1 MIGKIISHYKILEEI
16 GSGGMGIVY
25 KAEDT
30 NLKRYVALKF
40 LPPELTRDKDAR
52 ERFIQE
58 AQSASALDHPNIYT
72 IHEIARTA
80 DSQMFIAM
88 SYYQGET
95 LKEKI
100 AKGPIEPNIA
110 IDILKQ
116 ITRGLSKAHEK
127 GIVHRDIKPANIF
140 ITIDGTVKILDFGL
154 AKLSGQTQLTKAGDT
169 LGTVA
174 YMSPEQ
180 TRSDDADLR
189 TDIWSLGVILY
200 EMLTGSLP
208 FGGDYQQAIIYSI
221 LNEEPKPIKN
231 LIANKSPEMEN
242 IIQQALKKDPK
253 DRYSAVDEIAA
264 DLEKHQK
271 SALKSQMSL
280 PTFKSLLKYFRKPPV
295 VIVLFLLLL
304 AVIIVV
310 SYLNR
315 RSRISWAKEVAIP
328 EIKRIID
335 DADRVAGL
343 SHALKLAEEAEKYIP
358 DDPQLHEL
366 LSKCSI
372 TTSIETN
379 PSGAK
384 IYIKDYQAVDS
395 YWNFIGM
402 TPIDS
407 IRLALDYFRWKIEK
421 TGYETVYQLTTK
433 YQITNLTAFELDE
446 EGTLPEGMVRVNGGK
461 SEIGNLPDFLY
472 DKYEV
477 TNKEFKQFI
486 NTGGYLNKSL
496 WKFPFEKN
504 GRVLTWEEAISYFV
518 DKTGRH
524 GPATWEAGDYPDGQE
539 NYPVTGVSW
548 YEAAAYAAYRQKEL
562 PSIYHWSVANG
573 MVYPF
578 IQLPLSLVI
587 PLSNF
592 KQGGPAAVGTH
603 PGITLC
609 GAYDIAGNVREW
621 CYNESSEGRCLRG
634 GAWNDPSYMAYRITH
649 SSPFDRSPHNGFRC
663 ARYFEADSLP
673 EETFQPFMSSR
684 EDDDYRKVQPVS
696 DEIFQVY
703 KEAFDYDKE
712 PLKAEIEYRDDTPE
726 DWIKEKV
733 SFNAAYNNERI
744 FAYLYLPKD
753 VAKPCQTIIIFPH
766 SGATRRQSSENLEEK
781 EGFNFFIKD
790 GRAVMYPI
798 YKGTYERGNP
808 HYWRLHGQVSTRK
821 YFELVVKLVLDFRK
835 CIDYLETRQDINQ
848 DKIAYYSYSWG
859 GELISIIAAVED
871 RLRLNIINTGG
882 MRGFDDGGKIFPWAD
897 PINYVT
903 RVKIPTLM
911 LNGEYDMIYQY
922 DKVVKPMYD
931 LLGTAQKDKRL
942 ITYPTDHF
950 VPRNELITESL
961 KWLDRYFGPVK

>member
-1 MIGKIISHYKILEEI
+1 MIGKTISHYKILEEI

-40 LPPELTRDKDAR
+40 LPPELTRDKYAR

-72 IHEIARTA
+72 IHEIART
-80 DSQMFIAM
+80 DDNQMFIAM

-95 LKEKI
+95 LKDKI
-100 AKGPIEPNIA
+100 ARGPFETNMA
-110 IDILKQ
+110 IDIVKQ
-116 ITRGLSKAHEK
+116 ISIGLSKAHEK
-127 GIVHRDIKPANIF
+127 GIIHRDIKPANIF
-140 ITIDGTVKILDFGL
+140 ITTDGIIKILDFGL
-154 AKLSGQTQLTKAGDT
+154 AKLSGQTHLTKAGDT
-169 LGTVA
+169 LGTAA

-180 TRSDDADLR
+180 TKGEETDHQ

-208 FGGDYQQAIIYSI
+208 FGGDYQQAIIYAI
-221 LNEEPKPIKN
+221 LNEAPKPLKK
-231 LIANKSPEMEN
+231 LKSDIFPEMEN
-242 IIQQALKKDPK
+242 IITHALRKDPK
-253 DRYSAVDEIAA
+253 DRYSAVDEIVA

-271 SALKSQMSL
+271 STSKSEMSP
-280 PTFKSLLKYFRKPPV
+280 PTFKSLILYFRKPPV
-295 VIVLFLLLL
+295 IVTLFFLFL
-304 AVIIVV
+304 AVIIVINK
-310 SYLNR
+310 LNR
-315 RSRISWAKEVAIP
+315 RSKISWAKEVAIP
-328 EIKRIID
+328 EIRRMII
-335 DADRVAGL
+335 DADRIKGL
-343 SHALKLAEEAEKYIP
+343 TPAFKLAEEAEKYIP
-358 DDPQLHEL
+358 EDPQLMEL
-366 LSKCSI
+366 LSECSI
-372 TTSIETN
+372 ITSIVTN

-384 IYIKDYQAVDS
+384 VYIKDYQAFDDD
-395 YWNFIGM
+395 WNYIGM

-407 IRLALDYFRWKIEK
+407 IKLALDYFRWKLEK
-421 TGYETVYQLTTK
+421 AGYETVYQLTTK
-433 YQITNLTAFELDE
+433 HQITNLTDFELDE
-446 EGTLPEGMVRVNGGK
+446 DGTLPAGMVRVNGGE

-477 TNKEFKQFI
+477 TNKEFKKFI
-486 NTGGYLNKSL
+486 NDGGYRNKSL
-496 WKFPFEKN
+496 WKFPFEKD
-504 GRVLTWEEAISYFV
+504 GGALTWEEAISNFV

-524 GPATWEAGDYPDGQE
+524 GPATWEAGDYPDGQD

-562 PSIYHWSVANG
+562 PSIYHWSIANG

-592 KQGGPAAVGTH
+592 AQEGPAAVGTH

-609 GAYDIAGNVREW
+609 GAYDIVGNVREW
-621 CYNESSEGRCLRG
+621 CYNQSQEGRCLRG
-634 GAWNDPSYMAYRITH
+634 GAWNDPSYMAIRITR

-663 ARYFEADSLP
+663 AQYFEADSIP
-673 EETFQPFMSSR
+673 EKTFQPYIRAR
-684 EDDDYRKVQPVS
+684 ENDDYRKVRPVS
-696 DEIFQVY
+696 DEIFRVY
-703 KEAFDYDKE
+703 KEAFAYDKE
-712 PLKAEIEYRDDTPE
+712 PLKAEVEYRDNTPE
-726 DWIKEKV
+726 DWIKEKI

-753 VAKPCQTIIIFPH
+753 VSEPYQTIIIFPH
-766 SGATRRQSSENLEEK
+766 SGATRRQSSEDLEDK
-781 EGFNFFIKD
+781 EGFDFFMKD

-798 YKGTYERGNP
+798 YQSTYERGRP
-808 HYWRLHGQVSTRK
+808 HYRGLHGQISTRK
-821 YFELVVKLVLDFRK
+821 YFELVVQLVLDFRK
-835 CIDYLETRQDINQ
+835 CMDYLETRQDIDQ

-859 GELISIIAAVED
+859 GELISIIAAVEE
-871 RLRLNIINTGG
+871 RLKLNILNTGG

-911 LNGEYDMIYQY
+911 LNGEFDMIYQY

-950 VPRNELITESL
+950 VPRNDLITESL
-961 KWLDRYFGPVK
+961 RWLDRYFGPVK